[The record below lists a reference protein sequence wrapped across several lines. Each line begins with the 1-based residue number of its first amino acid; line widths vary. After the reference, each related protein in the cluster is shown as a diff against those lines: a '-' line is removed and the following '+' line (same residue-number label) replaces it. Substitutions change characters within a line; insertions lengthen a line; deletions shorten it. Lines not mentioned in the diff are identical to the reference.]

1 MDLTRAVLGLIFTA
15 ALWLVARRL
24 AGWLNTDAEWVPH
37 AIGLAAVAAGAAAS
51 GSTLALLLGVWDLW
65 RISRFVYGRRMVT
78 NQQTVRLLRLMRT
91 PTGITQVVM
100 GLMGRAPSGPEGI
113 GGGGF
118 MAGSPLDLPGVVGEE
133 DQYNYEKMRQIIGEI
148 IRIDPYAGT
157 VLSGLYH
164 CRESDIQAVSSLV
177 SGYILNV
184 ATRRMLFQVL
194 MASFVSLLGGVLGLL
209 ALYVVA
215 RLSSAG
221 Q

>member
-1 MDLTRAVLGLIFTA
+1 MDPTRAVLGLIFTA
-15 ALWLVARRL
+15 ALWLVTKRL
-24 AGWLNTDAEWVPH
+24 ASRLNLDAEWVPH
-37 AIGLAAVAAGAAAS
+37 AIGLAAAAAGAAVS
-51 GSTLALLLGVWDLW
+51 GSAPALLLGAWDLW
-65 RISRFVYGRRMVT
+65 LISRFAYGRRLAA
-78 NQQTVRLLRLMRT
+78 NRQAARLLRMMRT

-100 GLMGRAPSGPEGI
+100 GLMGRAPSGPEGV
-113 GGGGF
+113 GESGF
-118 MAGSPLDLPGVVGEE
+118 MAGSPLDLPGVIGEE

-194 MASFVSLLGGVLGLL
+194 MASLVALLGGVLGLL
-209 ALYVVA
+209 ALYVAA
-215 RLSSAG
+215 RLSSVG

>member
-1 MDLTRAVLGLIFTA
+1 MDPTRAVLGLIFTA

-24 AGWLNTDAEWVPH
+24 ASWLNADAEWVPH
-37 AIGLAAVAAGAAAS
+37 AMGLAAAAAGAVAS
-51 GSTLALLLGVWDLW
+51 GSAPALLLGAWDLW
-65 RISRFVYGRRMVT
+65 RISRFVHGRRLAA
-78 NQQTVRLLRLMRT
+78 NRQAVRLLRLMRT

-118 MAGSPLDLPGVVGEE
+118 MAGSPLDLPGVIGEE

-194 MASFVSLLGGVLGLL
+194 MASFVALLGGVLGLL
-209 ALYVVA
+209 ALYVAA
-215 RLSSAG
+215 RLSSVG

>member
-24 AGWLNTDAEWVPH
+24 ADWLNTDAEWAPH
-37 AIGLAAVAAGAAAS
+37 TIGLAAVAAGAAIS
-51 GSTLALLLGVWDLW
+51 GSTLALLLGAWDLW
-65 RISRFVYGRRMVT
+65 RISRFAYGRRLAA
-78 NQQTVRLLRLMRT
+78 NRQSVRLLRLMRT

-113 GGGGF
+113 GGSGF
-118 MAGSPLDLPGVVGEE
+118 MAGSPLDLPGVIGEE
-133 DQYNYEKMRQIIGEI
+133 DQYNYEKMRQIIGEA
-148 IRIDPYAGT
+148 IRVDPYGGT
-157 VLSGLYH
+157 VVSELYH
-164 CRESDIQAVSSLV
+164 CREENIQVVSSLV

-184 ATRRMLFQVL
+184 AARRMLFQVL
-194 MASFVSLLGGVLGLL
+194 MASFVSLLVGVLGLL

-215 RLSSAG
+215 RLSSVG

>member
-1 MDLTRAVLGLIFTA
+1 MDPTRAVLGLIFTA

-24 AGWLNTDAEWVPH
+24 ADWLNTDAEWVPYTL
-37 AIGLAAVAAGAAAS
+37 GLAAVVAGAVVS

-65 RISRFVYGRRMVT
+65 HISRFAYGRRLAANRQV
-78 NQQTVRLLRLMRT
+78 VRLLRMMRT

-113 GGGGF
+113 GGSGF
-118 MAGSPLDLPGVVGEE
+118 MAGSPLDLPGVIGEE
-133 DQYNYEKMRQIIGEI
+133 DQYNYEKMRQIIGEAI
-148 IRIDPYAGT
+148 HIDPYAGT

-164 CRESDIQAVSSLV
+164 CREEDIQVVSSLV

-194 MASFVSLLGGVLGLL
+194 MASFVALLGGVLGLL
-209 ALYVVA
+209 GLYVLA
-215 RLSSAG
+215 RLSSIG